1 MKIILND
8 WSDVR
13 DFVGSLNP
21 GLLIQ
26 CNAEL
31 YRLVYFEPRPDA
43 KAPQTAE
50 PRAPG
55 DTCNGLTGTANLRTG
70 AVTLDE
76 EFKVPREEGPSVADP
91 LPEAGEVAVDAD
103 GVPHNT
109 DWHSDPPKLNAGNGT
124 WRARRKRD
132 EDAYQAWLTER
143 READAAAADAAV
155 SDAEPEPEGV
165 ATETHALPQSEP
177 ENAEPNEV
185 DPAPHDPA
193 PVKNLSA
200 LVAAS
205 QESAG
210 DASDSMQDLLTACR
224 DFVSSHSTTA
234 FNALKHAVAPLEGS
248 ETGVAVQSLTP
259 DQRRLMRACMD
270 NYALFV

>member
-1 MKIILND
+1 MKIVIH
-8 WSDVR
+8 
-13 DFVGSLNP
+13 SL
-21 GLLIQ
+21 
-26 CNAEL
+26 AEL
-31 YRLVYFEPRPDA
+31 LELAALIKGGSATQVIADARTAGDLVTVDW
-43 KAPQTAE
+43 
-50 PRAPG
+50 
-55 DTCNGLTGTANLRTG
+55 GLTQAQREALELTG
-70 AVTLDE
+70 IKPDHVALVEPGVKDGDVT
-76 EFKVPREEGPSVADP
+76 DP
-91 LPEAGEVAVDAD
+91 LPETGEVAVDAD
-103 GVPHNT
+103 GVPHDT
-109 DWHSDPPKLNAGNGT
+109 DWHSDPPKLNAGTGT

-132 EDAYQAWLTER
+132 EDAYQAWLSAR

-155 SDAEPEPEGV
+155 SNAEPVPEGV

-177 ENAEPNEV
+177 EADVPENGEV
-185 DPAPHDPA
+185 LAAPAATGQDL
-193 PVKNLSA
+193 VA

-205 QESAG
+205 LQSAG

-259 DQRRLMRACMD
+259 VQRRLMRACMD